1 MKAENA
7 EFTVEHEG
15 EPSKT
20 LVVGMSEFGLA
31 GLTAVDY
38 IVDRLELEKTGCITT
53 EDLPSITPFEDGRP
67 RHHTRFFS
75 SDDVDF
81 TVLAG
86 ELFIP
91 LDTARSFCDA
101 VFDWTKKNR
110 VDEVVVLTGLV
121 GPHNHDQHD
130 VYYVATDDYRERVDD
145 HLEAMGGGFLEGVHA
160 ELVARGIDTSLSA
173 GALLTPAH
181 PPMQDVDAAVRLI
194 EAFEAVYGIDIDTA
208 PLRDYAREMKEQ
220 YEQLSERMRK
230 IDQESKRRVAEDRA
244 YM

>member
-1 MKAENA
+1 MNVENA

-15 EPSKT
+15 EASKT

-38 IVDRLELEKTGCITT
+38 LVDRLELEKTGCITT

-75 SDDVDF
+75 SEEVDF

-91 LDTARSFCDA
+91 LDAAKSFGDA
-101 VFDWTKKNR
+101 VIDWTTANG

-121 GPHNHDQHD
+121 GPHSHDQHD
-130 VYYVATDDYRERVDD
+130 VYYVATDDYRERVDG
-145 HLEAMGGGFLEGVHA
+145 HLEPMGGGFLEGVHA
-160 ELVARGIDTSLSA
+160 EVVAHGIGTSLSV

-181 PPMQDVDAAVRLI
+181 PPMQDVDAAVRLV
-194 EAFEAVYGIDIDTA
+194 EAFKTVYGVDVDTSE
-208 PLRDYAREMKEQ
+208 LRGYAREIREQ
-220 YEQLSERMRK
+220 YEQLAERMRK
-230 IDQESKRRVAEDRA
+230 IEDESRRRVAEDRA